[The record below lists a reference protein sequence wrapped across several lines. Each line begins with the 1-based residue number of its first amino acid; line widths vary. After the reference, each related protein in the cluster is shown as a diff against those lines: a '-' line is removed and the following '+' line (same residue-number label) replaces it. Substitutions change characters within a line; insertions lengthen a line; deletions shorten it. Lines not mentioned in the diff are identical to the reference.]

1 MNEKTNIQWSQTWSM
16 IGHEWAV
23 GQLRQSLLNHRARH
37 GYLIIGPESVGKE
50 TLARSFAMALNC
62 LHKSEKKR
70 PCGECSSC
78 QRILSGNHPDI
89 LYSQQD
95 SHTGALKVDE
105 VRSLASK
112 LALKPYE
119 ARHRIA
125 ILRDFDRAQP
135 LAQDA
140 LLKTLEEPS
149 PHSILIL
156 LAEDIGRILPTI
168 TSRSQT
174 ITLRPVAARE
184 IALALRD
191 QYGLDEAQSVL
202 LAQLSGGRPGWAIRA
217 ADQPELLNTRIEGLD
232 QLQALLGENRVGRFG
247 AAEAL
252 SKDKAALITQL
263 ELWQTFWRDVVL
275 LAEATN
281 IQVANIDK
289 QDYLSALAAY
299 ITPEEALKALR
310 ATRDVISTLS
320 STNANVRLA
329 LEVMLLDYP
338 GLA

>member
-1 MNEKTNIQWSQTWSM
+1 MNEKINTQWPETWGV

-23 GQLRQSLLNHRARH
+23 SQLQQSLLNQRARH

-50 TLARSFAMALNC
+50 TLARGFAMALNC
-62 LHKSEKKR
+62 LERREKKR
-70 PCGECSSC
+70 PCGVCSSC
-78 QRILSGNHPDI
+78 QRVLSGNHPDI

-95 SHTGALKVDE
+95 SNTGALKVDE

-119 ARHRIA
+119 AHYRVA

-140 LLKTLEEPS
+140 LLKTLEEPAA
-149 PHSILIL
+149 HSVLIL

-168 TSRSQT
+168 TSRSQV
-174 ITLRPVAARE
+174 ITLRPVAART
-184 IALALRD
+184 IALSLRD
-191 QYGLDEAQSVL
+191 EHDLDEAQSVL

-217 ADQPELLNTRIEGLD
+217 AKQPELLNMRVEGLD
-232 QLQALLGENRVGRFG
+232 QLQTLLGENRAGRFA
-247 AAEAL
+247 AAETL
-252 SKDKAALITQL
+252 SKDKAALLNQL

-275 LAEATN
+275 LAEASGV
-281 IQVANIDK
+281 QVANVDK
-289 QDYLSALAAY
+289 QDYLSALAAHL
-299 ITPEEALKALR
+299 TPEEALKALK
-310 ATRDVISTLS
+310 ATRDLIGTLS
-320 STNANVRLA
+320 STNANARLA